1 MCVRAVR
8 FVLEFYRRLQSGGV
22 RQRDGIVDEPPAMV
36 PAALKA
42 VAPQG
47 MLALGSTDVRH
58 YRDSCLYHRLHG
70 HPQFS
75 LLGRALFQEA
85 HACCHGLL
93 HGHLVAAEQQVCNHK

>member
-42 VAPQG
+42 VAPKACSLWVLPMCAITG
-47 MLALGSTDVRH
+47 IPASTIAFTATLNFHCLGEPSFRKRMPVAT
-58 YRDSCLYHRLHG
+58 
-70 HPQFS
+70 
-75 LLGRALFQEA
+75 
-85 HACCHGLL
+85 ACCTDTS
-93 HGHLVAAEQQVCNHK
+93 